1 MSHSTH
7 GIITFETSVNCQLR
21 RHLPFDNLMAMPD
34 NEPARLPIYSR
45 RRGRRLAYQNGASW
59 ALGNGLTSSTLVIY
73 LALELEAPGAGLAI
87 SMILAAP
94 RIAGLLR
101 LAAPNLIRWF
111 GDRKKFCLVS
121 YLLSLVVLAVLP
133 GCIVARALQTP
144 TTGLIVLV
152 VAWCVYHLLEYLG
165 TVGLWAWLG
174 DLVPLRIRG
183 RFLGRRE
190 RWMVSGQAVGMLV
203 AALFTMFV
211 RDGWPELPK
220 WLAYVIT
227 AEVGVACMALSL
239 IPLAAMPDPGRATGP
254 RAQSP
259 TPKRRL
265 LAPFADKQFRRLIYF
280 GCWFSFFNG
289 VTQSVQYLYPAR
301 VLAISLGF
309 MLLLKMGMRIGQL
322 GISPTMGRLADRFGN
337 RPVMLLALPIVAS
350 GPLFYFFSTPEE
362 WYWMIGAWVAWIAY
376 AGINVCLPNLMLKL
390 SPGEER
396 ETYIAS
402 FYAISGVCIAGSTL
416 LGGWLFDRFGD
427 SRFVVGGWEFSFYE
441 YSFLFGWVTRT
452 MGVLVLLLIV
462 EGPARDRP
470 DHMT

>member
-1 MSHSTH
+1 MSMRDAT
-7 GIITFETSVNCQLR
+7 LR
-21 RHLPFDNLMAMPD
+21 P
-34 NEPARLPIYSR
+34 LPIDR
-45 RRGRRLAYQNGASW
+45 RRIGRRLAYQNGAIW

-73 LALELEAPGAGLAI
+73 LALELGAPGAGLAI

-101 LAAPNLIRWF
+101 LAAPSLIRWF
-111 GDRKKFCLVS
+111 GDRKRFCLVF
-121 YLLSLVVLAVLP
+121 YALSLLVLAVLP
-133 GCIVARALQTP
+133 GCIVARSMQTP
-144 TTGLIVLV
+144 TAGLIVLV

-165 TVGLWAWLG
+165 TVALWAWLG
-174 DLVPLRIRG
+174 DLVPLQIRG

-203 AALFTMFV
+203 AALFTMFA
-211 RDGWPELPK
+211 RDAWPELPK
-220 WLAYVIT
+220 WLVYVMT

-239 IPLAAMPDPGRATGP
+239 VPLAAMPEPGHVTRQETQQSRP
-254 RAQSP
+254 R
-259 TPKRRL
+259 RGL
-265 LAPFADKQFRRLIYF
+265 LAPLFDKQFRRLIYF

-337 RPVMLLALPIVAS
+337 RPVMLLMLPIVAS
-350 GPLFYFFSTPEE
+350 GPLFYFFATPEQ

-390 SPGEER
+390 SPGEEK
-396 ETYIAS
+396 EAYIAS
-402 FYAISGVCIAGSTL
+402 FYAISGVCVAGSTL
-416 LGGWLFDRFGD
+416 LGGWLFDRLGD
-427 SRFVVGGWEFSFYE
+427 ESFWVGRREFSFYE

-452 MGVLVLLLIV
+452 MGVLVLWLVV
-462 EGPARDRP
+462 ERSAPNHSEPLR
-470 DHMT
+470 